1 MKNLVLISI
10 LFLLLTC
17 GVSSKNQFGPW
28 KTIEVGRYIF
38 DFPAGFE
45 LKKGK
50 GIDSYVGKIQDDSI
64 SFSFD
69 YGYYSNDFELLSEE
83 YQNEFKMFFI
93 VDTVENQYR
102 KIVYGN
108 NPEKEITGIYLR
120 DLESFNKSINSYL
133 ALSME
138 TDKITKQQQEIVL
151 KIFRTGRLKK

>member
-10 LFLLLTC
+10 LFLLFTC
-17 GVSSKNQFGPW
+17 GVSSKNPFGPW

-38 DFPAGFE
+38 DFPPGFE
-45 LKKGK
+45 LIKEK